1 MSPTL
6 PLLEL
11 QQKSWLKMDSSST
24 TNSWLEIAN
33 INVNSCI
40 SSEDASPV
48 MSEDMSVE
56 KMGEFYRTKDAPY
69 PYKVLIYLIN

>member
-24 TNSWLEIAN
+24 TNSWLETAN
-33 INVNSCI
+33 INVNSSI

-48 MSEDMSVE
+48 MSEYLSVE
-56 KMGEFYRTKDAPY
+56 KMGEFSRTKDAPY
-69 PYKVLIYLIN
+69 PYKALIYLIN